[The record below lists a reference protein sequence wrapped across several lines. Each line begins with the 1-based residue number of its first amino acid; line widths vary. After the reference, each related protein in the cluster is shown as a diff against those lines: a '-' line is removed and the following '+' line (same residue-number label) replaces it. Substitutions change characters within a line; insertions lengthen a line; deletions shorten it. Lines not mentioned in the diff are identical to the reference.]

1 MTGTLLRILAVVTAG
16 YLLGG
21 IPFGVIVARLLYRV
35 DITTL
40 GSGNTG
46 ATNVLRN
53 LGWKPAIV
61 VAVLDVA
68 KGVGPAFL
76 ALAFV
81 DPAWGANGR
90 DMFVVLAGV
99 AAIIGH
105 MYSPYV
111 RLRGGKG
118 IATAGGAL
126 IVLMPAAFGVVT
138 AVFVAVAALGRIVS
152 VASIAA
158 ALSLPVAIVALYPGR
173 PVLLVFALAVVP
185 LILWAHRTNIGRLMR
200 GEEPRITMGRVRG
213 GPSGGKDETGE
224 GPA

>member
-1 MTGTLLRILAVVTAG
+1 VLGTVLRILAVVAIG
-16 YLLGG
+16 YLFGG
-21 IPFGVIVARLLYRV
+21 VPFGAIVARTVYHV

-53 LGWKPAIV
+53 LGWKAALP
-61 VAVLDVA
+61 VALLDIA
-68 KGVGPAFL
+68 KGAGPALL
-76 ALAFV
+76 ALALA
-81 DPAWGANGR
+81 DPEWGVNGR
-90 DMFVVLAGV
+90 DMFVVVAGV
-99 AAIIGH
+99 AAVIGH
-105 MYSPYV
+105 VYSPYF

-138 AVFVAVAALGRIVS
+138 AVFVAVALLGRIAS

-185 LILWAHRTNIGRLMR
+185 LILWAHRANIGRLMR
-200 GEEPRITMGRVRG
+200 GEEPRITMDRVGGGGDGR
-213 GPSGGKDETGE
+213 TGE
-224 GPA
+224 SPE